1 MPKMK
6 TNRGAAKRFKLKKN
20 LIKRGSAF
28 KSHILTKKSP
38 KRKAG
43 LNAPQYV
50 DKTNELQVKKLLCLA
65 QIRVN
70 LWRIRGF

>member
-6 TNRGAAKRFKLKKN
+6 TSRGAAKRFKLKKN
-20 LIKRGSAF
+20 LIKRKSAF

-38 KRKAG
+38 KQKRR

-50 DKTNELQVKKLLCLA
+50 HSTNVEQVKKLLCLA
-65 QIRVN
+65 
-70 LWRIRGF
+70 